1 MPPNLLFGV
10 VFISQIVLISVH
22 YPRRLRGLGSVNV
35 KHMKGGPAQG
45 GDSPLEAYALAN
57 HVISAIGLV
66 LLAALV
72 YLDTSDHMTAM
83 LLSIGLFFLIQ
94 LSPLALPGIQQSW
107 SRLRSAPA
115 QRDTGETDRYPSTRL
130 FDVVG
135 ALPVGIAAVL
145 FLAYLVFARSV
156 WGGELDTH
164 LLKMAVFTSTQI
176 LFAGSIAWSLSSL
189 RRATADQAGER
200 YQSLRRLAPLF
211 VFASIMISV
220 YYFGKE
226 LLAALDEPQLR
237 PTMMSAFLQVLAVLA
252 FNALYFGRG
261 HERQRS

>member
-1 MPPNLLFGV
+1 MPPSLLFGV

-22 YPRRLRGLGSVNV
+22 YPRRLRGLGSVYV
-35 KHMKGGPAQG
+35 KHMKGGPEQG
-45 GDSPLEAYALAN
+45 VDSPLEAYALAS
-57 HVISAIGLV
+57 HVIGAIGLV
-66 LLAALV
+66 LLAALL
-72 YLDTSDHMTAM
+72 YLDTSDHMTAV
-83 LLSIGLFFLIQ
+83 LLSLGLFFLLQ
-94 LSPLALPGIQQSW
+94 LSPLALPGIRRSS
-107 SRLRSAPA
+107 SRLRSARA
-115 QRDTGETDRYPSTRL
+115 HRDTGEADTYRSTRL
-130 FDVVG
+130 LDVVG
-135 ALPVGIAAVL
+135 ALPVGIAALL
-145 FLAYLVFARSV
+145 FLAYVVFAGSE

-189 RRATADQAGER
+189 RRATANQAGER
-200 YQSLRRLAPLF
+200 YQSLRRSAPLF

-226 LLAALDEPQLR
+226 LLAVLDEPQLR
-237 PTMMSAFLQVLAVLA
+237 PAMMSAFLQLLAILA